1 MQKQRSSYI
10 ISISTMKKL
19 ALSCVFIH
27 QSYAFTHQLRLGSNC
42 YMSKN
47 SGSTLQP
54 NYMHRTT
61 IESNRY
67 NGQCRHL
74 QKSTS
79 LYADISAKIT
89 GSNAENFLDNELTN
103 PSLSSMQQQQHVSN
117 NDKSNNS
124 NNSNDALSQNN
135 PNQLDEDDQYK
146 KQKRKIKIRSN
157 RVNVSIAISSLFTA
171 FLLLIALSGPGQWR
185 YYLAG
190 GICAAVS
197 HAVTTPV
204 DVIKVS

>member
-1 MQKQRSSYI
+1 ML
-10 ISISTMKKL
+10 TMKKL

-27 QSYAFTHQLRLGSNC
+27 QSYAFTHQLHLGSNC
-42 YMSKN
+42 HMSKN
-47 SGSTLQP
+47 SGSAWQP
-54 NYMHRTT
+54 NYMHRRTS

-79 LYADISAKIT
+79 VYADISAKIT
-89 GSNAENFLDNELTN
+89 GSNAENSLDIDQTN
-103 PSLSSMQQQQHVSN
+103 PSLSMQQQQHVSN

-124 NNSNDALSQNN
+124 NDRLSRYN
-135 PNQLDEDDQYK
+135 PNQLDEDEQYK

-157 RVNVSIAISSLFTA
+157 RVNVSIAISSLLTA
-171 FLLLIALSGPGQWR
+171 FFLLISLSGPGTWR